1 MSTSTRAVLHGVT
14 HAAAGTYQRLLEGRG
29 ELVALRRELHAMPEL
44 GFEERRTGARLV
56 QALRAC
62 GVDEIHEG
70 IGRTGLVAVVHGQPA
85 KNASGSGGPRLLG
98 LRADMDAL
106 PLREQ
111 NDFAWKSATPG
122 LMHACGHDG
131 HCAMLVGA
139 ARYLAQTRR
148 FSGSAVLVFQPGEEG
163 YGGAREMIADGLFD
177 RFPVEAI
184 YAMHNWP
191 HLPPGK
197 IGLNRG
203 AMMAAADRVQI
214 NIQGRGGHGAHPH
227 LSVDPVLIAGHIITA
242 VQSLVS
248 RNIAPVDQAV
258 VSLCAMQAGDAGAF
272 SVIPELAQLTGTV
285 RSFKP
290 EVQQLLEERMTR
302 MVESVALG
310 FGASAKVDYQRLY
323 PATINSA
330 READFAVRVARWLV
344 GAEHVDDELPPS
356 MGSEDFAFM
365 LQAKP
370 GAYLRLG
377 QGGPCG
383 LHQPRYDFNDEIL
396 PLGAALFAALVEQ
409 GLPLDTP

>member
-1 MSTSTRAVLHGVT
+1 MSESQLLTAPS
-14 HAAAGTYQRLLEGRG
+14 AGTYQRLFESRG

-44 GFEERRTGARLV
+44 GFEEHRTAARIV
-56 QALRAC
+56 QALKAC
-62 GVDEIHEG
+62 GVDEIHQG
-70 IGRTGLVAVVHGQPA
+70 LGRTGIVATIHGQQPA
-85 KNASGSGGPRLLG
+85 DGEGAAAPRLIG

-111 NDFAWKSATPG
+111 NDFAWRSSTPG

-139 ARYLAQTRR
+139 ARHLAQTRR
-148 FSGSAVLVFQPGEEG
+148 FSGTAVLVFQPGEEG

-177 RFPVEAI
+177 RFPVESI

-203 AMMAAADRVQI
+203 AMMAAADRVTI
-214 NIQGRGGHGAHPH
+214 TIQGRGGHGAHPH
-227 LSVDPVLIAGHIITA
+227 LSIDPVLIAGHLITA

-248 RNIAPVDQAV
+248 RNIAPIEQAV
-258 VSLCAMQAGDAGAF
+258 VSLCSMQAGESSAF
-272 SVIPELAQLTGTV
+272 SVIPEAAQLTGTV

-302 MVESVALG
+302 LVESVALG

-330 READFAVRVARWLV
+330 AEADFAVRVAQTLV
-344 GAEHVDDELPPS
+344 GAENVDDKLVPS

-365 LQAKP
+365 LQARP

-383 LHQPRYDFNDEIL
+383 LHQPRYDFNDEVL
-396 PLGAALFAALVEQ
+396 PLGSALFAALVEQ
-409 GLPLDTP
+409 ALPVAPH

>member
-1 MSTSTRAVLHGVT
+1 MATGFSPVALG
-14 HAAAGTYQRLLEGRG
+14 AFERLLEVRG
-29 ELVALRRELHAMPEL
+29 DLVALRRELHAMPEL
-44 GFEERRTGARLV
+44 GFEEHRTAARLV
-56 QALRAC
+56 QALKVC
-62 GVDEIHEG
+62 GVDEIHQG
-70 IGRTGLVAVVHGQPA
+70 IGRTGLVALIHGQPPA
-85 KNASGSGGPRLLG
+85 AGTVPRLLG

-111 NDFAWKSATPG
+111 NDFAWKSASQG

-139 ARYLAQTRR
+139 AHYLAQTRR
-148 FSGSAVLVFQPGEEG
+148 FTGTAVLVFQPGEEG

-177 RFPVEAI
+177 RFPVQSI

-214 NIQGRGGHGAHPH
+214 NVNGRGGHGAHPH
-227 LSVDPVLIAGHIITA
+227 LSIDPVLIAGHIITA

-248 RNIAPVDQAV
+248 RNVAPVDQAV
-258 VSLCAMQAGDAGAF
+258 VSLCSMQAGEPSAF
-272 SVIPELAQLTGTV
+272 SVIPELAQITGTV

-290 EVQQLLEERMTR
+290 EVQQLLEERLTR
-302 MVESVALG
+302 MAESVALG

-330 READFAVRVARWLV
+330 KEADFAVRVAQWLV
-344 GAEHVDDELPPS
+344 GADNVNDELPPS

-365 LQAKP
+365 LQARP

-396 PLGAALFAALVEQ
+396 PLGSALFAALVEQ
-409 GLPLDTP
+409 GLPLASH

>member
-1 MSTSTRAVLHGVT
+1 MSSPQTLST
-14 HAAAGTYQRLLEGRG
+14 AAAGTYQRLLEARG
-29 ELVALRRELHAMPEL
+29 ELVALRRELHTMPEL
-44 GFEERRTGARLV
+44 GFEEHRTAARIA
-56 QALRAC
+56 QALKVC
-62 GVDEIHEG
+62 GVDEIHQG
-70 IGRTGLVAVVHGQPA
+70 IGRTGLVAVIHGQTTP
-85 KNASGSGGPRLLG
+85 GTTPRLFG

-111 NDFAWKSATPG
+111 NDFAWRSATNG

-139 ARYLAQTRR
+139 ARHLAQTRR
-148 FSGSAVLVFQPGEEG
+148 FAGTAVLVFQPGEEG

-177 RFPVEAI
+177 RFPVESI

-214 NIQGRGGHGAHPH
+214 SIQGRGGHGAHPH

-248 RNIAPVDQAV
+248 RNIAPIEQAV
-258 VSLCAMQAGDAGAF
+258 VSLCSMQAGESSAF

-302 MVESVALG
+302 LVESVALG

-330 READFAVRVARWLV
+330 PQADFAVRVAQWLV
-344 GAEHVDDELPPS
+344 GAENVDDKLPPS

-365 LQAKP
+365 LQARP

-396 PLGAALFAALVEQ
+396 PLGSALFAALVEH
-409 GLPLDTP
+409 GLPLAPH

>member
-1 MSTSTRAVLHGVT
+1 MNALTS
-14 HAAAGTYQRLLEGRG
+14 AAAGSYQRLMEGRG
-29 ELVALRRELHAMPEL
+29 DLVALRRELHAMPEL
-44 GFEERRTGARLV
+44 GFEERRTGARIV

-70 IGRTGLVAVVHGQPA
+70 IGRTGLVAVIHGQPTA
-85 KNASGSGGPRLLG
+85 QPGTPRLMG

-131 HCAMLVGA
+131 HCAMLVGT

-148 FSGSAVLVFQPGEEG
+148 FSGTAVLVFQPGEEG

-248 RNIAPVDQAV
+248 RNVAPVEQAV
-258 VSLCAMQAGDAGAF
+258 VSLCAMQAGDLGAF

-290 EVQQLLEERMTR
+290 EVQQLLEERLTR
-302 MVESVALG
+302 LVESVALG

-323 PATINSA
+323 PATVNSA
-330 READFAVRVARWLV
+330 AEADFAVRVAQWLV
-344 GAEHVDDELPPS
+344 GPENVDDELPPS
-356 MGSEDFAFM
+356 MGSEDFSFM
-365 LQAKP
+365 LQARP

-396 PLGAALFAALVEQ
+396 PVGAALFAALVEQ
-409 GLPLDTP
+409 GLPLDAH

>member
-1 MSTSTRAVLHGVT
+1 MPTRFLS
-14 HAAAGTYQRLLEGRG
+14 AAASGPYQRLMDARA
-29 ELVALRRELHAMPEL
+29 ELVSLRRELHTMPEL
-44 GFEERRTGARLV
+44 GFEERRTAARLKT
-56 QALRAC
+56 ALQAC

-70 IGRTGLVAVVHGQPA
+70 IAHTGMVALIHGQGRA
-85 KNASGSGGPRLLG
+85 GGPQLG

-106 PLREQ
+106 PLKEQ
-111 NDFAWKSATPG
+111 NDFAWRSATPG

-148 FSGSAVLVFQPGEEG
+148 FQGTAVLIFQPGEEG
-163 YGGAREMIADGLFD
+163 YGGAREMMAQGLFE
-177 RFPVEAI
+177 RFPVRAI

-191 HLPPGK
+191 HLPPGR

-203 AMMAAADRVQI
+203 PMMAAADRVQI
-214 NIQGRGGHGAHPH
+214 RIQGRGGHGAHPH
-227 LSVDPVLIAGHIITA
+227 LSVDPVLVAGHLITA

-248 RNIAPVDQAV
+248 RNVAPMDQAV
-258 VSLCAMQAGDAGAF
+258 LSLCAMQAGEEAAF
-272 SVIPELAQLTGTV
+272 SVIPEQAVLTGTV

-290 EVQQLLEERMTR
+290 EVQQLLEERLTR
-302 MVESVALG
+302 LVESVALG
-310 FGASAKVDYQRLY
+310 FGASAAVDYKRLY
-323 PATINSA
+323 PATINSEA
-330 READFAVRVARWLV
+330 EADFAAEVARWLV
-344 GAEHVDDELPPS
+344 GAQNVDDALPPS

-383 LHQPRYDFNDEIL
+383 LHQPRYDFNDEVL
-396 PLGAALFAALVEQ
+396 PLGSALFAALVEQ
-409 GLPLDTP
+409 GLPLSTN

>member
-1 MSTSTRAVLHGVT
+1 MTALTSAVT
-14 HAAAGTYQRLLEGRG
+14 SAASGTYQRLLEGRG

-70 IGRTGLVAVVHGQPA
+70 IGRTGLVAVVHGQPGTPA
-85 KNASGSGGPRLLG
+85 GSARLLG

-111 NDFAWKSATPG
+111 NDFAWKSGTPG

-148 FSGSAVLVFQPGEEG
+148 FTGSAVLVFQPGEEG

-248 RNIAPVDQAV
+248 RNISPVDQAV

-290 EVQQLLEERMTR
+290 EVQQLLEERLTR

-330 READFAVRVARWLV
+330 READFAVRVSRWLV

-365 LQAKP
+365 LQARP

-396 PLGAALFAALVEQ
+396 PLGAALFASLVEQ
-409 GLPLDTP
+409 GLPLENP

>member
-1 MSTSTRAVLHGVT
+1 MNAITS
-14 HAAAGTYQRLLEGRG
+14 AAAGTYQRLMEGRG

-44 GFEERRTGARLV
+44 GFEERRTGARIV

-70 IGRTGLVAVVHGQPA
+70 IGRTGLVAVIHGQP
-85 KNASGSGGPRLLG
+85 STRPGGARLLG

-139 ARYLAQTRR
+139 ARYLAQTRQ
-148 FSGSAVLVFQPGEEG
+148 FSGTAVLVFQPGEEG

-177 RFPVEAI
+177 RFPVESI
-184 YAMHNWP
+184 FAMHNWP

-258 VSLCAMQAGDAGAF
+258 VSLCALQAGDPGAF

-290 EVQQLLEERMTR
+290 EVQQVLEERLTR
-302 MVESVALG
+302 LVESVALG

-344 GAEHVDDELPPS
+344 GAEHVEDELPPS

-365 LQAKP
+365 LQARP

-409 GLPLDTP
+409 GLPLEAP

>member
-1 MSTSTRAVLHGVT
+1 
-14 HAAAGTYQRLLEGRG
+14 
-29 ELVALRRELHAMPEL
+29 MPEL
-44 GFEERRTGARLV
+44 GFEERRTGARIV

-70 IGRTGLVAVVHGQPA
+70 IGRTGLVAVIHGQPSPEA
-85 KNASGSGGPRLLG
+85 GAPRLLG

-111 NDFAWKSATPG
+111 NDFAWKSATTG

-131 HCAMLVGA
+131 HCAMLVGT

-148 FSGSAVLVFQPGEEG
+148 FAGSAVLVFQPGEEG

-227 LSVDPVLIAGHIITA
+227 LSVDPVLIAGHVITA

-258 VSLCAMQAGDAGAF
+258 LSLCSLQSGDPGAF

-290 EVQQLLEERMTR
+290 EVQQLLEERLTR
-302 MVESVALG
+302 LVESVALG

-323 PATINSA
+323 PATVNSA
-330 READFAVRVARWLV
+330 AEADFAVRVARWLV
-344 GAEHVDDELPPS
+344 GHDQVDDELPPS

-365 LQAKP
+365 LQARP

-396 PLGAALFAALVEQ
+396 PLGSALFAAWSSRACPWKHTEPPSPRAVE
-409 GLPLDTP
+409 PLSH

>member
-1 MSTSTRAVLHGVT
+1 MSATPVVSS
-14 HAAAGTYQRLLEGRG
+14 AATGTYQRLFDARG

-44 GFEERRTGARLV
+44 GFEEHRTAARIV
-56 QALRAC
+56 QALKAC
-62 GVDEIHEG
+62 GVDELHQG
-70 IGRTGLVAVVHGQPA
+70 LGRTGVVALIHGQATP
-85 KNASGSGGPRLLG
+85 GTPPRLIG

-111 NDFAWKSATPG
+111 NDFAWRSSTPG

-148 FSGSAVLVFQPGEEG
+148 FSGTAVLVFQPGEEG

-177 RFPVEAI
+177 RFPVESI

-214 NIQGRGGHGAHPH
+214 SIQGRGGHGAHPH
-227 LSVDPVLIAGHIITA
+227 LSVDPVLIAGHVITA

-248 RNIAPVDQAV
+248 RNIAPIDQAV
-258 VSLCAMQAGDAGAF
+258 VSLCSMQAGEPSAF

-302 MVESVALG
+302 LVESVALG

-330 READFAVRVARWLV
+330 AQADFAVCVSQWLV
-344 GAEHVDDELPPS
+344 GAENVDDKLPPS

-365 LQAKP
+365 LQARP

-383 LHQPRYDFNDEIL
+383 LHQPRYDFNDEVL
-396 PLGAALFAALVEQ
+396 PLGSALFAALVEQ
-409 GLPLDTP
+409 GLPLAPH

>member
-1 MSTSTRAVLHGVT
+1 M
-14 HAAAGTYQRLLEGRG
+14 AAGFSPVALGAFERLLEVRG
-29 ELVALRRELHAMPEL
+29 DLVALRRELHAMPEL
-44 GFEERRTGARLV
+44 GFEEHRTAARLV
-56 QALRAC
+56 QALKVC
-62 GVDEIHEG
+62 GVDEIHQG
-70 IGRTGLVAVVHGQPA
+70 IGRTGLVALIHGQPPA
-85 KNASGSGGPRLLG
+85 AGTVPRLLG

-111 NDFAWKSATPG
+111 NDFAWKSASQG

-139 ARYLAQTRR
+139 AHYLAQTRR
-148 FSGSAVLVFQPGEEG
+148 FTGTAVLVFQPGEEG

-177 RFPVEAI
+177 RFPVQSI

-214 NIQGRGGHGAHPH
+214 SVNGRGGHGAHPH
-227 LSVDPVLIAGHIITA
+227 LSIDPVLIAGHIITA

-248 RNIAPVDQAV
+248 RNVAPVDQAV
-258 VSLCAMQAGDAGAF
+258 VSLCSMQAGEPSAF
-272 SVIPELAQLTGTV
+272 SVIPELAQITGTV

-290 EVQQLLEERMTR
+290 EVQQLLEERLTR
-302 MVESVALG
+302 MAESVALG

-330 READFAVRVARWLV
+330 KEADFAVRVAQWLV
-344 GAEHVDDELPPS
+344 GADNVNDELPPS

-365 LQAKP
+365 LQARP

-396 PLGAALFAALVEQ
+396 PLGSALFAALVEQ
-409 GLPLDTP
+409 GLPLASH